1 MAAAILAPKVQGAR
15 VIESVFKDYRLDFLV
30 LCSSL
35 TSIKGGLGQIDYCA
49 ANIFLDAFARYNT
62 TANDTFTVSINWDA
76 WQEVGMAANAVAP
89 LGFGVGDVEGELA
102 SREFDK
108 TDVESTDGRRSQR
121 LRRDGILPNQG
132 RDVFGRV
139 LSRNASPQ
147 IAVSTKD
154 INGLIQEASDF
165 TQRRILEEMRSYPQ
179 SVFPRPNV
187 QTAFV
192 APRNRTES
200 TIAEAWQQLLGISE
214 IGIHDDFFELGGHS
228 LLALQLI
235 SRMHE
240 AFNVEMKMRDLFD
253 ASTVAGLSEMVE
265 RLLEE
270 GRMIEEPAL
279 IAISRDAYRINVG
292 SQQGINL
299 PNAMRKKN

>member
-1 MAAAILAPKVQGAR
+1 
-15 VIESVFKDYRLDFLV
+15 
-30 LCSSL
+30 
-35 TSIKGGLGQIDYCA
+35 
-49 ANIFLDAFARYNT
+49 
-62 TANDTFTVSINWDA
+62 
-76 WQEVGMAANAVAP
+76 MAANAVAP

-108 TDVESTDGRRSQR
+108 TDVESTDVRRSQR
-121 LRRDGILPNQG
+121 PRRDGILPNQG
-132 RDVFGRV
+132 RDVFGRI

-147 IAVSTKD
+147 IAISTKD
-154 INGLIQEASDF
+154 INGLIQEASDL
-165 TQRRILEEMRSYPQ
+165 TQRRILEEMRTYPQ

-235 SRMHE
+235 SRMHD
-240 AFNVEMKMRDLFD
+240 AFNVELKMRDLFE

-265 RLLEE
+265 RLIEE
-270 GRMIEEPAL
+270 GRIIEEPAL
-279 IAISRDAYRINVG
+279 IAISRDAYTINVG